1 MKKLGLKCLLKIL
14 AVIVSFLIHGM
25 ANKAA
30 DRKDIRYA
38 LETVRT
44 ELISNAEDVRQIHDR
59 LVQERKSAEYLLEH
73 RTGLDKCPADSVTFH
88 SNMINTKVEIALSD
102 NASDLLKASPVS
114 HIIDGNALL
123 MKIIRAYD
131 SCEWIA
137 SNQSKRSKAR
147 NARIGFL
154 IDEQTVL
161 STGSAVDIQKFI
173 ETDAGF
179 YAVSWITTQS
189 DPSIVADIKDIQDAI
204 DGIDEFLA
212 RKRLPVRRLK
222 LIN

>member
-1 MKKLGLKCLLKIL
+1 MKKLGLKCLVKIL

-88 SNMINTKVEIALSD
+88 GNMINTKVEIALSD

-131 SCEWIA
+131 TCEWIA

-173 ETDAGF
+173 ETDTGF